1 MLKFKTMLGIVAIFG
16 LMAVPMVFA
25 APLRKYVNQNA
36 NGDLLRTQDQDRLR
50 ERDCD
55 CTCDC
60 SMDRNQTRLR
70 LHECAWVC
78 NNEAEME
85 QHQYRNQNGQNSR

>member
-50 ERDCD
+50 RETATALAIARW
-55 CTCDC
+55 TEIKRG
-60 SMDRNQTRLR
+60 SAYMNARGYAITKQKWSSTNIGIKMGRI
-70 LHECAWVC
+70 
-78 NNEAEME
+78 
-85 QHQYRNQNGQNSR
+85 